1 MDIYSR
7 IADLRQEVGQ
17 VKKTGQ
23 RIGFVPT
30 MGSLHK
36 GHLSL
41 VSKAVQ
47 ENDFVV
53 VSIFVNPTQFGP
65 KEDYDSYPR
74 DLESDAGKLGA
85 LDVDCIFSPDTTE
98 MYPEGY
104 NSYVMVKGISS
115 KLCGSSRPGHFK
127 GVTTV
132 VAKLFNII
140 QPNTA
145 YFGEKDYQQ
154 LMVIKRM
161 VKDLNMPIAVRGIP
175 IVREEDGLALS
186 SRNKHLNIEERK
198 QATILNR
205 SLLKAKELILEK
217 QLKDVSKIKKEIIE
231 MIERQPLARIDYIE
245 IVDLE
250 TLGDI
255 QFIEDEV
262 LVALAVYIGVT
273 RLIDNM
279 LININY

>member
-231 MIERQPLARIDYIE
+231 MIESQPLARIDYIE

>member
-1 MDIYSR
+1 MNIYNT
-7 IADLRQEVGQ
+7 IKDLHQAVGRA
-17 VKKTGQ
+17 KKAGK
-23 RIGFVPT
+23 RIGLVPT
-30 MGSLHK
+30 MGFLHK

-65 KEDYDSYPR
+65 EEDYDSYPR
-74 DLESDAGKLGA
+74 DLESDDAKLRA

-104 NSYVMVKGISS
+104 NSYVIVNGISE

-132 VAKLFNII
+132 VTKLFNII

-154 LMVIKRM
+154 LMVIRRM
-161 VKDLNMPIAVRGIP
+161 VKDLNIPIEVRGIS

-186 SRNKHLNIEERK
+186 SRNKYLNTEERK

-205 SLLKAKELILEK
+205 SLLKAKELILNR
-217 QLKDVSKIKKEIIE
+217 QLKDVNKIKKEIVD
-231 MIERQPLARIDYIE
+231 MIERQPLARIDYIA
-245 IVDLE
+245 IVDPE
-250 TLGDI
+250 TLEDI
-255 QFIEDEV
+255 QSIEDRV

-279 LININY
+279 VINI

>member
-74 DLESDAGKLGA
+74 DLESDAAKLGA

-104 NSYVMVKGISS
+104 NSYVMVKGISE

-132 VAKLFNII
+132 VTKLFNII
-140 QPNTA
+140 QPNIA

-161 VKDLNMPIAVRGIP
+161 VKDLNMPIEIKGIS

-186 SRNKHLNIEERK
+186 SRNKYLNIEERK

-217 QLKDVSKIKKEIIE
+217 ELKDVNKIKKEIVE
-231 MIERQPLARIDYIE
+231 MIERQPLAIIDYIE

-255 QFIEDEV
+255 QFIEDKV
-262 LVALAVYIGVT
+262 LVALAVYFGVT
-273 RLIDNM
+273 RLIDNIV
-279 LININY
+279 ININY